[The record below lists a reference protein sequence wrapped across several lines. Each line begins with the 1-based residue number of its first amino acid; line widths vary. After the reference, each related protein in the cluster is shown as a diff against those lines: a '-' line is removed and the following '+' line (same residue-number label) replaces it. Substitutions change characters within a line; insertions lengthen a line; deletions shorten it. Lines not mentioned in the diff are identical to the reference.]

1 MSGLTRL
8 TRVPDPNAAGTTA
21 PGFTGRQRSTMFV
34 LIGAGFMLS
43 VDFSILNVALPE
55 VGDGVGLGVT
65 GLPWI
70 STAYVLPAAGFTL
83 LFGRMAD
90 LFGRRRLFLS
100 GLVLLICASL
110 VGGLAADPAM
120 LLTARVLQGVA
131 TAMAIPAALSLLTT
145 SFPEGALRDRV
156 LGLNG
161 ALLSGGFATGALV
174 GGTLITLLGWRAAFL
189 INIPVAV
196 VILLVTPSLINESRT
211 SDRRELDLPGAVSV
225 SGGLLA
231 VTYAVIETNVV
242 VGVVGALLLIGFWII
257 EHRVRSPLAPQHIL
271 RRRTV
276 KCGNYAA
283 FVVMAVE
290 PAMIFLITLYLQNT
304 LKLSPLTTGLVFG
317 LPGLASV
324 AAGVIAGRLIGR
336 FGTRHVLTVGMTV
349 QGLAIVPLVF
359 VDDHR
364 LALAL
369 VLPALFIG
377 FFGHVT
383 SIVAF
388 TVTATSGLPNDEQ
401 GLATGLVSMTQQ
413 VAVTV
418 GIPTLSS
425 IAATQSTELAGM
437 HLALGAA
444 AAFILA
450 GVILIWFGLGPRSE
464 RRATITA
471 AVHQPM
477 PQTTPRR
484 VREPLPAGAIR

>member
-1 MSGLTRL
+1 MNDLHRL
-8 TRVPDPNAAGTTA
+8 TSVPEPGAAETTA
-21 PGFTGRQRSTMFV
+21 PGFTGRQRIIMVV

-70 STAYVLPAAGFTL
+70 STAYALPAAGFAL

-90 LFGRRRLFLS
+90 LFGRRRLFLF
-100 GLVLLICASL
+100 GIVLLICASL
-110 VGGLAADPAM
+110 VGGFAANPAM
-120 LLTARVLQGVA
+120 LLTGRVLQGFA
-131 TAMAIPAALSLLTT
+131 TAMAIPAAMSLLTT
-145 SFPEGALRDRV
+145 SFPEGSLRGRV
-156 LGLNG
+156 LGFNG

-174 GGTLITLLGWRAAFL
+174 GGALVTLFGWRAAFL

-196 VILLVTPSLINESRT
+196 VILLVTPSLIDESRT
-211 SDRRELDLPGAVSV
+211 SDRRRLDLPGAVSV

-231 VTYAVIETNVV
+231 VTYAVIERNVV
-242 VGVVGALLLIGFWII
+242 AGVAGALLLIAFWCI
-257 EHRVRSPLAPQHIL
+257 EHRVTSPLAPLHIL
-271 RRRTV
+271 RRPSV
-276 KCGNYAA
+276 KWGNYAG
-283 FVVMAVE
+283 FVVMAME

-304 LKLSPLTTGLVFG
+304 LGFAPLSTGLIFG
-317 LPGLASV
+317 IPGLASV

-336 FGTRHVLTVGMTV
+336 FGSRHVLTVGMTV

-383 SIVAF
+383 SIVAY

-413 VAVTV
+413 VASTV
-418 GIPTLSS
+418 GIPTLSA
-425 IAATQSTELAGM
+425 IALTRSTELAGT
-437 HLALGAA
+437 HLALGVAA
-444 AAFILA
+444 AIVLTS
-450 GVILIWFGLGPRSE
+450 VVLIWFGLSPRRE
-464 RRATITA
+464 RRATVTA
-471 AVHQPM
+471 AVGQPM
-477 PQTTPRR
+477 PRATPQR
-484 VREPLPAGAIR
+484 VCEPLPAGALR